1 MSKKRRPL
9 ALPAPVRSGRVLVY
23 LAPHLVGMFRF
34 LLEAYD
40 NLAFFTVL
48 DRREALLK
56 IVFSP
61 HQEGEVRSALEAI
74 GKTIPLMVRPWP
86 MTSEIS
92 LSQEITSPQ

>member
-9 ALPAPVRSGRVLVY
+9 ALPAPVRSGRLLVS
-23 LAPHLVGMFRF
+23 LEPHLVGMFRF
-34 LLEAYD
+34 LLEGND

-61 HQEGEVRSALEAI
+61 HQEDVVRSALEAI
-74 GKTIPLMVRPWP
+74 GETIPLLVRPWP
-86 MTSEIS
+86 VARS
-92 LSQEITSPQ
+92 